1 MVYHVVNQSV
11 PISSPAQPKHLSNPV
26 TLQPR
31 HLTCHHWT
39 PLNLRRGRGRW
50 REGKRGEKSN
60 VSKEHMKSEGGGR
73 ERKERERIQRRKEK
87 EEERG

>member
-11 PISSPAQPKHLSNPV
+11 PISSQLNTFQILHA
-26 TLQPR
+26 TLQPQ

-39 PLNLRRGRGRW
+39 PLNLRKGRGRW
-50 REGKRGEKSN
+50 REGKRGEKSS

-73 ERKERERIQRRKEK
+73 ERKERERMQRRKEE

>member
-11 PISSPAQPKHLSNPV
+11 PISSQLNTFQILHA

>member
-26 TLQPR
+26 TLQQR

-50 REGKRGEKSN
+50 REGKRGERSN
-60 VSKEHMKSEGGGR
+60 VSEHMKSEGGGR

>member
-1 MVYHVVNQSV
+1 M
-11 PISSPAQPKHLSNPV
+11 
-26 TLQPR
+26 
-31 HLTCHHWT
+31 
-39 PLNLRRGRGRW
+39 
-50 REGKRGEKSN
+50 ERGEKSN

>member
-1 MVYHVVNQSV
+1 MSPNL
-11 PISSPAQPKHLSNPV
+11 SSLDTTKPEE
-26 TLQPR
+26 
-31 HLTCHHWT
+31 
-39 PLNLRRGRGRW
+39 
-50 REGKRGEKSN
+50 REGKMERGEKSN